1 MKLTLTPDWFLAPDV
16 LIEIF
21 SFFILLA
28 FFILC
33 IKNYKLSKNKNLK
46 YLGTGF
52 LLIAIA
58 ELATILTK
66 SVLFYDLMVAS
77 FTQRVGQIILTTQIV
92 KSIDIFYYAGF
103 FLYKLL
109 TLLGLFIIYRLPLKR
124 RLSEDIV
131 LIAYFLVIS
140 ALISSVFSYL
150 FHLTVLLLL
159 LLIMYAYYTVYK
171 KNKSENTKI
180 LIIAFGILAM
190 AHILFMLSS
199 AGEVYALAQIIQLVS
214 YIILLFL
221 IIRILKHGKK
231 DGKKEKQN
239 KYHI

>member
-1 MKLTLTPDWFLAPDV
+1 MKITFTPEWFLAPDV

-66 SVLFYDLMVAS
+66 SVLFYDLLLAS
-77 FTQRVGQIILTTQIV
+77 FTQRVGQIILTTQVV
-92 KSIDIFYYAGF
+92 KSVDIFYYAGF
-103 FLYKLL
+103 FFYKLL
-109 TLLGLFIIYRLPLKR
+109 TLLGLFIIYRLPLKKK
-124 RLSEDIV
+124 LSEDV
-131 LIAYFLVIS
+131 LLIAYFLVIS
-140 ALISSVFSYL
+140 ALVSSVFSYL
-150 FHLTVLLLL
+150 FHLTVLLLII
-159 LLIMYAYYTVYK
+159 LIMYAYYTVYK
-171 KNKSENTKI
+171 KNKSENTKV
-180 LIIAFGILAM
+180 LIMAFGILAI
-190 AHILFMLSS
+190 AHIIFMISCTG
-199 AGEVYALAQIIQLVS
+199 AAYALGQVIQLVS

-221 IIRILKHGKK
+221 IIRILKYGKK

-239 KYHI
+239 KYNI